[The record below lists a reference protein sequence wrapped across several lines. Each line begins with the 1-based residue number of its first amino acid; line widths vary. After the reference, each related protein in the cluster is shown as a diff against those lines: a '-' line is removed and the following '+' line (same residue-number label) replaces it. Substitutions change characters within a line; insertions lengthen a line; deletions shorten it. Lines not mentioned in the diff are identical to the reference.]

1 MTVAVAILLS
11 VGVLAFFTNVAFFG
25 TVVHITKVL
34 THAFALVLAGLT
46 LVGVSRVFAK
56 WRVNKQESN
65 AKMDKSQH

>member
-25 TVVHITKVL
+25 TIVYITKVL
-34 THAFALVLAGLT
+34 AHAFALVLAGLA

>member
-25 TVVHITKVL
+25 TIVYITKVF

-46 LVGVSRVFAK
+46 LVGVARVFAK

>member
-25 TVVHITKVL
+25 TIVYITKVL
-34 THAFALVLAGLT
+34 THAFALVLGGLT